1 MHLTEFTDYS
11 IRVLIYLHLNN
22 NKKATIKNIAE
33 YYDISRNHLVKV
45 VHNLSTLG
53 YIKSEKGKGGGIRL
67 GKAPNEINIGELIV
81 QVEPNFNLVGCFNSS
96 GPQCKIEGV
105 CSLKMILRKATTNF
119 INELKQYTLADAVRS
134 DRLDTWSDN
143 YFVKNQNAQ

>member
-67 GKAPNEINIGELIV
+67 GKAPNEINIGELVV

-119 INELKQYTLADAVRS
+119 INELKQYSLADAVRN
-134 DRLDTWSDN
+134 DKLDTWPDN
-143 YFVKNQNAQ
+143 YFVKNQNA